1 VVHIE
6 ADLHPPLSGLADTD
20 PDGTSRAVAERHG
33 DPGDVQELRR
43 SASAPTMCVCS
54 PRCTASGSTRCLTTA
69 ISWTSYALTIATAQ
83 PLNACRVD
91 QPFLLEESQGL
102 TKRGATDP
110 ELR

>member
-1 VVHIE
+1 MDHIE
-6 ADLHPPLSGLADTD
+6 ADLHPPPSGLADTD

-43 SASAPTMCVCS
+43 SGERANDVRLQPEMYGERLDPLPHHRDLLDVLRTDD
-54 PRCTASGSTRCLTTA
+54 RHRTALERL
-69 ISWTSYALTIATAQ
+69 
-83 PLNACRVD
+83 PVD